1 MKRVWFPTLL
11 LCLASLALLG
21 QKKDEDAIARAVRQ
35 LNQAMIDGNQI
46 ALEQLTASQLSYGHS
61 SGLIEDKNAYITAIV
76 DGTSGFTSIEL
87 TEQTISISGDVALV
101 RHKFTAGT
109 DNKGQQPGTVKL
121 TVLQVWQKQKGKWL
135 LLARQAAKLL

>member
-61 SGLIEDKNAYITAIV
+61 SGLIEDKNAYITAII
-76 DGTSGFTSIEL
+76 DGTSGFTSIDL

-135 LLARQAAKLL
+135 LLARQAAKLQ

>member
-61 SGLIEDKNAYITAIV
+61 SGLIEDKNAYITAII
-76 DGTSGFTSIEL
+76 DGTSGFTSIDL

-101 RHKFTAGT
+101 RHKFTAGS
-109 DNKGQQPGTVKL
+109 DNKGQQPSTVKL